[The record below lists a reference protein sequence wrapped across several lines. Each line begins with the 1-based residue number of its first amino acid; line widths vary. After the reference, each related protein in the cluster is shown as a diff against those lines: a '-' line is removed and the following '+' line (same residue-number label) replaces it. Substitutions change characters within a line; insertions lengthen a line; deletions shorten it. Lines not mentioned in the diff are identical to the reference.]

1 MVKPLKFKAINM
13 EKVYVHEYNVA
24 INGILQKVKQL
35 LITQT
40 LIIWLSNNKAIIMQY
55 PLTLYG
61 QKMKRSVHNADLKSC
76 KGDLVTRTSIMCFPD
91 RKK

>member
-1 MVKPLKFKAINM
+1 MSIMLPLMVHGKKEI
-13 EKVYVHEYNVA
+13 
-24 INGILQKVKQL
+24 

-61 QKMKRSVHNADLKSC
+61 QKMKRSVHNADVKPC
-76 KGDLVTRTSIMCFPD
+76 KGDLVTLTSTICFLD
-91 RKK
+91 CLMDNNVLI

>member
-1 MVKPLKFKAINM
+1 MSIMLPLMVHGKREI
-13 EKVYVHEYNVA
+13 
-24 INGILQKVKQL
+24 

-61 QKMKRSVHNADLKSC
+61 QKRRRDE
-76 KGDLVTRTSIMCFPD
+76 
-91 RKK
+91 